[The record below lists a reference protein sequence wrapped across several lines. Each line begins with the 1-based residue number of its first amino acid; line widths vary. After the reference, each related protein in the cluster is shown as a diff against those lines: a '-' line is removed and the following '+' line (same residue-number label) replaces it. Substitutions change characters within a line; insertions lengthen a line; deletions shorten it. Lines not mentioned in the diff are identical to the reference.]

1 MQKYYFLLKYEF
13 KNLLRDKMNL
23 TMFVYP
29 IIMLIM
35 SVFLFP
41 MLFNIEGMNTEG
53 LEITM
58 VILIITLVSFGYMIA
73 AILLGFSL
81 LDNKDEDTMQT
92 IAVTPISKKGY
103 VNFKL
108 IYTYIISIFATI
120 LMLGG
125 TKLLASGAY
134 VIEYG
139 VETLYIFNN
148 VSYLNIVLFAISSS
162 LFVPAMGLFIVAL
175 AKNKVEGFAYMKSS
189 GFLMLIPMLTLF
201 DSFRGVGQYI
211 LSIFP
216 NFWGA
221 KAMLNLM
228 FPQLFFSG
236 ANLSFS
242 LCLIV
247 VSILC
252 ILFSYLGYRFYMKR
266 TI

>member
-23 TMFVYP
+23 IMFIYP
-29 IIMLIM
+29 VIMLIM
-35 SVFLFP
+35 SVVLFP
-41 MLFNIEGMNTEG
+41 MLFTIQDMNTQG

-58 VILIITLVSFGYMIA
+58 VILIITLVSFGYFIA

-108 IYTYIISIFATI
+108 IYTYIISVLATI

-139 VETLYIFNN
+139 AETLYIFNN
-148 VSYLNIVLFAISSS
+148 VSYLNIVLFAISAS

-189 GFLMLIPMLTLF
+189 GFLILIPMLTLF
-201 DSFRGVGQYI
+201 DSFRGAGQYI

-216 NFWGA
+216 NFWGV
-221 KAMLNLM
+221 KAILNLM
-228 FPQLFFSG
+228 FPQLFFSST
-236 ANLSFS
+236 NLSYLLYLF
-242 LCLIV
+242 V
-247 VSILC
+247 GAILC
-252 ILFSYLGYRFYMKR
+252 SVFSYLSYRFYMKR
-266 TI
+266 TV